1 MNYEEFKNELQEKIQ
16 SNFLQQIDFI
26 SHIVNRTNETLDA
39 LTLRFAGQEVSC
51 TIYPEQM
58 YENYKNGVSISAIAN
73 DIAAAVSKNKYP
85 DIPEITPENAAKSI
99 SFSLINAEKNE
110 QLLKNCPYK
119 EIHDMAAVPR
129 WHISDDASFLVT
141 DRIVQMLRMTKEEV
155 LDIEQKNTEEQ
166 SYTCQ
171 SMKVAMR
178 EAMINEGM
186 GEELISDLIPTPEIP
201 FYVLS
206 KQNRTDGSC
215 AILSDR
221 FMQQAAEQTGMDEM
235 YLIPSSRH
243 EMLAVNPEI
252 TGSATDARA
261 LKEMV
266 MSVNSDAGIMR
277 AEDFLSNS
285 VYKYD
290 AKTHSISMCD
300 NNGLF
305 HDKSAGLDGKNLK
318 QAGHSSIQKNMNAL
332 ENSGPVCRMAHR
344 H

>member
-1 MNYEEFKNELQEKIQ
+1 MNYEEFKQTLKEEIQARCSKQINFMEDTALKSNEVLE
-16 SNFLQQIDFI
+16 SLCVHVPGDMA
-26 SHIVNRTNETLDA
+26 SPV
-39 LTLRFAGQEVSC
+39 V
-51 TIYPEQM
+51 YPEKLYADYQ
-58 YENYKNGVSISAIAN
+58 NGVPTARMA
-73 DIAAAVSKNKYP
+73 DRIAAAALDVP
-85 DIPEITPENAAKSI
+85 VPELTPQNAERSI
-99 SFSLINAEKNE
+99 SFSLLNKEKNRE
-110 QLLKNCPYK
+110 LLKTCPHR

-129 WHISDDASFLVT
+129 WHISDGASFLVNN
-141 DRIVQMLRMTKEEV
+141 RVMEQLRMTKEEI
-155 LDIEQKNTEEQ
+155 LDIAQKNTETA

-171 SMKVAMR
+171 NMKEAMR

-186 GEELISDLIPTPEIP
+186 GEELVSEMLPTPELP
-201 FYVLS
+201 FYVIS
-206 KQNRTDGSC
+206 NQSRTDGSC

-305 HDKSAGLDGKNLK
+305 HDKSAGRDGKNLK